1 MTMAA
6 SPLANSDGVVN
17 YSISADGSALKESIN
32 VLLIEVNTG
41 VNQVPMARFVVSDGD
56 MPDKDFPV
64 STEACFKPGTKIV
77 IKAGYASEAK
87 VIFSGIIIGLGISI
101 GRNND
106 SNLIVECKDQCVA
119 MTIARKSAN
128 YVKQK
133 DSQIIE
139 TIIGQYGSLSSQVTA
154 TESQYSELV
163 QFNCTDWDF
172 ILARAEVNA
181 YLVCVDAA
189 KVTVAPPNVSDASV
203 LTVTYGEDLIDFQAD
218 IDARYQLSS
227 VKSVCWDPSEQTS
240 QEQEVASQSLNQQ
253 GDLSAKDLAST
264 LSVDDFRLQSGNNMD
279 TASLKAWAKGQQVK
293 SGLARIR
300 GKMTFQGNAAAKINT
315 QIDVQGVGSRFNGAV
330 FVSRVRHEIVDGQWL
345 TDIEFGMSPA
355 WSSEYRDITAPPASG
370 VLPAVE
376 GLQIGIVMQLDGD
389 PIGQN
394 RIQVNVPVMQAKTP
408 GVWARL
414 ASFYASKEI
423 GSFFLPEVGDEVVLG
438 YFNNNPSEPVILGS
452 LYSSKNP
459 PPYEIAADNDTKAIV
474 TRSKLKLE
482 FNEKDKVITIIT
494 PGNNQI
500 VFSDKD
506 KSILL
511 QDQNNNKVELNSSG
525 ISLDSPK
532 DIKLSAKGSMTL
544 DAVGAMTISS
554 KADVKIN
561 GMNIQQTAQIGF
573 TAKGSASAELSAS
586 GQTTVKGA
594 MVMIN

>member
-1 MTMAA
+1 MAA

-17 YSISADGSALKESIN
+17 YSITTDGAALKEGIN
-32 VLLIEVNTG
+32 VLLIEVCSG
-41 VNQVPMARFVVSDGD
+41 VNQVPRAKFVVSDGD
-56 MPDKDFPV
+56 MPGKDFPL
-64 STEACFKPGTKIV
+64 STESCFKPGTKVV
-77 IKAGYASEAK
+77 IKAGYGSDEAQ
-87 VIFSGIIIGLGISI
+87 IFSGIIIGLGIAI

-106 SNLIVECKDQCVA
+106 STLIIECKDPCVA

-133 DSQIIE
+133 DSQIIA
-139 TIIGQYGSLSSQVTA
+139 TIIGQYSGLSSQVSA
-154 TESQYSELV
+154 TDSDHDELV

-172 ILARAEVNA
+172 MLARAEVNG

-189 KVTVAPPNVSDASV
+189 KVTVAEPNVSDACV
-203 LTVTYGEDLIDFQAD
+203 LRVTYGEDLIEFQAD
-218 IDARYQLSS
+218 TDARYQLSS
-227 VKSVCWDPSEQTS
+227 VKSVGWDPSEQTS
-240 QEQEVASQSLNQQ
+240 VEQEVTAQTLNNQ
-253 GDLSAKDLAST
+253 GDLSSSDLASA
-264 LSVDDFRLQSGNNMD
+264 LSLADFRLQTTNTMD
-279 TASLKAWAKGQQVK
+279 SASLKAWAKGQQVK
-293 SGLARIR
+293 SALARIR
-300 GKMTFQGNAAAKINT
+300 GKMTFQGCTLAKINT
-315 QIDVQGVGSRFNGAV
+315 QIEVLGVGSRFNGAV
-330 FVSRVRHEIVDGQWL
+330 FVSQVHHEIVNGQWL
-345 TDIEFGMSPA
+345 TEIEFGMSPQ
-355 WSSEYRDITAPPASG
+355 WSSDHRDITAPPASG

-389 PIGQN
+389 PISQN
-394 RIQVNVPVMQAKTP
+394 RIQVKVPVMQATTP

-423 GSFFLPEVGDEVVLG
+423 GSFFIPEVGDEVVLG

-452 LYSSKNP
+452 LYSSKNT

-494 PGNNQI
+494 PENNKI
-500 VFSDKD
+500 VLSDKD
-506 KSILL
+506 KSIVLE
-511 QDQNNNKVELNSSG
+511 DQNNNKVELNSSG

-532 DIKLSAKGSMTL
+532 DIKISAKGSMTL

-573 TAKGSASAELSAS
+573 TAKGSATAELSAS

>member
-1 MTMAA
+1 MAA

-17 YSISADGSALKESIN
+17 YSITTDGAALKEGIN
-32 VLLIEVNTG
+32 VLLIEVRSG
-41 VNQVPMARFVVSDGD
+41 VNQVPRAKFVVSDGD
-56 MPDKDFPV
+56 MPGKDFPL
-64 STEACFKPGTKIV
+64 STESCFKPGTKVV
-77 IKAGYASEAK
+77 IKAGYGSDVAQ
-87 VIFSGIIIGLGISI
+87 IFSGIIIGLGIAI

-106 SNLIVECKDQCVA
+106 STLIIECKDPCVA

-139 TIIGQYGSLSSQVTA
+139 TIIGQYSGLSSQVSA
-154 TESQYSELV
+154 TDSDHDELV

-172 ILARAEVNA
+172 MLARAEVNG

-189 KVTVAPPNVSDASV
+189 KVTVAEPNVSDACV
-203 LTVTYGEDLIDFQAD
+203 LSVTYGEDLIEFQAD
-218 IDARYQLSS
+218 TDARYQLSS
-227 VKSVCWDPSEQTS
+227 VKSVGWDPSEQTS
-240 QEQEVASQSLNQQ
+240 VEQEVIAQTLNKQ
-253 GDLSAKDLAST
+253 GDLSSSDLASA
-264 LSVDDFRLQSGNNMD
+264 LSLADFRLQTTNTMD
-279 TASLKAWAKGQQVK
+279 SASLKAWAKGQQVK
-293 SGLARIR
+293 SALARIR
-300 GKMTFQGNAAAKINT
+300 GKMSFQGCALAKINT
-315 QIDVQGVGSRFNGAV
+315 QIEVLGVGSRFNGAV
-330 FVSRVRHEIVDGQWL
+330 FVSQVHHEIANGQWL
-345 TDIEFGMSPA
+345 TEIEFGMSPQ
-355 WSSEYRDITAPPASG
+355 WSSEHRDITAPPASG

-389 PIGQN
+389 PISQN
-394 RIQVNVPVMQAKTP
+394 RIQVKVPVMQATTP

-423 GSFFLPEVGDEVVLG
+423 GSFFIPEVGDEVVLG

-452 LYSSKNP
+452 LYSSKNT

-494 PGNNQI
+494 PENNKI
-500 VFSDKD
+500 VLSDKD
-506 KSILL
+506 KSIVLE
-511 QDQNNNKVELNSSG
+511 DQNNNKVELNSSG

-532 DIKLSAKGSMTL
+532 DIKFSAKGSMTL

-573 TAKGSASAELSAS
+573 TAKGSATAELSAS